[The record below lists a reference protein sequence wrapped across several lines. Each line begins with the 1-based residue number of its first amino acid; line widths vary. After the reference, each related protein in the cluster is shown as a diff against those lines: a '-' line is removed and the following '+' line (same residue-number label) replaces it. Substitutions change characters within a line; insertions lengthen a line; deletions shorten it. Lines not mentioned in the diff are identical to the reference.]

1 MTAAEKAYGGA
12 LYALAADEHLEDEML
27 AGITMVKDLLAQ
39 NPGYAKLLENPAV
52 QKAER
57 LSMLDEALRQGVH
70 PYVLNF
76 CKILCEKS
84 ALSALAGCEAEYR
97 IKLYAA
103 RGILPV
109 TVTSAVALSDTQ
121 ASALKEKIE
130 QQTGKT
136 VLLEKRLDPAVLGG
150 VKLSYAGKELDG
162 TAAGHLAALKTALM
176 A

>member
-1 MTAAEKAYGGA
+1 MTAAEKEYGGA
-12 LYALAADEHLEDEML
+12 LYALAAQEHLEDEVL
-27 AGITMVKDLLAQ
+27 AGVVLVKDLLSQ
-39 NPGYAKLLENPAV
+39 NIAYTRLLENPAV
-52 QKAER
+52 QKTER
-57 LSMLDEALRQGVH
+57 LSMLDEALRGGVH

-97 IKLYAA
+97 AQLYAD

-109 TVTSAVALSDTQ
+109 TVTTAVALSETQ
-121 ASALKEKIE
+121 AAALKQKIE

-136 VLLEKRLDPAVLGG
+136 VLLDTRIDAAVLGG

-162 TAAGHLAALKTALM
+162 TAAGRLAALRDVLM